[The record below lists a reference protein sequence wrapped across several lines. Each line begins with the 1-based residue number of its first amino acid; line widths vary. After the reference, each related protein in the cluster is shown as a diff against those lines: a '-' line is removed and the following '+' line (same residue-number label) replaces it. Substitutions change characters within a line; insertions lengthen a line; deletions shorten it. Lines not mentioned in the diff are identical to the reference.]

1 MIKLSSKGGKRRVKV
16 SLLSRPGATEVTA
29 AVFAGRRRGQTR
41 TLPIFNLA
49 SYHGRQS
56 HPLDADLIKDNKRSR
71 SSRRSVSD
79 SSLLLRCPNK
89 TLSGKWWQCYLGEGF
104 NQCLGFSLSVVTV
117 TVTVDEGGGRRL
129 EWTATHQ
136 SWLRPLL
143 PSHWFL
149 QKTHYGENEPEVS
162 SPITF
167 QINFCPLILFKVD
180 VSFVLAPLKPPVC
193 FQHVFGHLIGK
204 WKKEESF

>member
-1 MIKLSSKGGKRRVKV
+1 MIKLSSRGGKRRVKV

-56 HPLDADLIKDNKRSR
+56 RPLDADLIKDNERS
-71 SSRRSVSD
+71 RSVSD

-89 TLSGKWWQCYLGEGF
+89 TLPGKWWQCYLGEGF

-129 EWTATHQ
+129 ERNGHTPVVA
-136 SWLRPLL
+136 PP
-143 PSHWFL
+143 PSGPPTDFSRKHVAV
-149 QKTHYGENEPEVS
+149 KT
-162 SPITF
+162 SPR
-167 QINFCPLILFKVD
+167 CR
-180 VSFVLAPLKPPVC
+180 
-193 FQHVFGHLIGK
+193 HR
-204 WKKEESF
+204 